1 MPGKGAEATL
11 EGTEAVTAGTAR
23 LPAGAEAA
31 LTGAE
36 ANGNG
41 IDVGGIVAGFGTLA
55 AGAICERFDG
65 FIAGNSGIGGV
76 GLVALHDPRKAVNI
90 APPGVLRV
98 HSANTPTFCI
108 SSASSLTW
116 RTLTGSACAPNWTV

>member
-41 IDVGGIVAGFGTLA
+41 IDVGGI
-55 AGAICERFDG
+55 
-65 FIAGNSGIGGV
+65 GGV

-90 APPGVLRV
+90 ALPGVLRV